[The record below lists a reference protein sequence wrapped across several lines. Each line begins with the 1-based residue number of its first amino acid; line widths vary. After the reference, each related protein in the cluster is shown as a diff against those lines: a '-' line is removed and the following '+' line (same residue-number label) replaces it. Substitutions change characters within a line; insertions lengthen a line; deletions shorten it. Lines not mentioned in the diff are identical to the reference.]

1 MINELVNTFTPTN
14 DHGLLDKR
22 FEEDLTMIFKDVRK
36 EVIDGLN
43 EFKQKTTDL
52 ENQYGSLAYE
62 LCISFIKRMEHIDE
76 TERNLPS
83 NQFRWRTKKLRK
95 QLIEGL
101 KERGFKPSNVT
112 KMIGAA
118 EFAYK
123 LYSEGNKK
131 VLEFVEG
138 LGITCV
144 YIVSKMNHAGIQ
156 KAMSYEKDNTEW
168 DSKTDTFISK
178 QITQK
183 ALEDI
188 KRSYPKNPEESRG
201 KRSSLPSSRL
211 NILDDDPTP
220 ITEVV
225 LERSK
230 EDMSQLELID
240 ELVQV
245 ASLIDTSKIY
255 KDKDAIERLNVV
267 SESLWSIA
275 HLAKTPI
282 PN

>member
-1 MINELVNTFTPTN
+1 MNNELVNTFTPTN
-14 DHGLLDKR
+14 DHGCIDSR
-22 FEEDLTMIFKDVRK
+22 FEDDLRIIFKDVRQ
-36 EVIDGLN
+36 EVIHGLN

-62 LCISFIKRMEHIDE
+62 LCISFIKQMDHIDE
-76 TERNLPS
+76 SERNLPS

-101 KERGFKPSNVT
+101 KGMGFKPSNVT

-118 EFAYK
+118 EFDYQLK
-123 LYSEGNKK
+123 SEGNKK
-131 VLEFVEG
+131 VFEFVKG
-138 LGITCV
+138 LGITCK
-144 YIVSKMNHAGIQ
+144 YIVSKMNHTGLQ

-168 DSKTDTFISK
+168 DSKTDTFITK

-183 ALEDI
+183 ALEEI
-188 KRSYPKNPEESRG
+188 KRSYPQNPEESRG
-201 KRSSLPSSRL
+201 KRKSLPSSRL
-211 NILDDDPTP
+211 NILDDDPAP

-240 ELVQV
+240 ELVQAV
-245 ASLIDTSKIY
+245 SLIDTSKLY

-267 SESLWSIA
+267 SKDLWSIA
-275 HLAKTPI
+275 HLSKLPI
-282 PN
+282 PT

>member
-1 MINELVNTFTPTN
+1 
-14 DHGLLDKR
+14 
-22 FEEDLTMIFKDVRK
+22 
-36 EVIDGLN
+36 
-43 EFKQKTTDL
+43 
-52 ENQYGSLAYE
+52 
-62 LCISFIKRMEHIDE
+62 MEHIDE

>member
-1 MINELVNTFTPTN
+1 MNNELVNTFTPT
-14 DHGLLDKR
+14 DAQGQLDYR
-22 FEEDLTMIFKDVRK
+22 FSKDLSIIFNNVRQ
-36 EVIDGLN
+36 EVINGLN

-62 LCISFIKRMEHIDE
+62 LCMSFIKRMNDIDK
-76 TERNLPS
+76 TERDKETNV
-83 NQFRWRTKKLRK
+83 FRWRSKTLRK

-101 KERGFKPSNVT
+101 KERGFKPSNVY
-112 KMIGAA
+112 KMLGAA
-118 EFAYK
+118 EYVSHLEAF
-123 LYSEGNKK
+123 GNKN
-131 VLEFVEG
+131 VLEFVRAQP
-138 LGITCV
+138 ISSQ
-144 YIVSKMNHAGIQ
+144 YILSGMNHQGLTQ
-156 KAMSYEKDNTEW
+156 AMNYESDSKEW

-178 QITQK
+178 PLTKK

-188 KRSYPKNPEESRG
+188 KSWNPKNPEENRG
-201 KRSSLPSSRL
+201 RKKSLSSSKL
-211 NILDDDPTP
+211 NILDDDPSP

-240 ELVQV
+240 ELVQL

-255 KDKDAIERLNVV
+255 KDKDAIERLSVI

-275 HLAKTPI
+275 HLSKTAI
-282 PN
+282 PT